1 MNDIELSSA
10 ASAVCDGYN
19 EAYTSDSP
27 VIEQETQKESKARHK
42 LEKKYNEREINL
54 TEEQQEFIDT
64 KLSSKLW
71 RLDNLYTIRDKD
83 AVKQIMRLNPSQRK
97 ILVKFKHNKKIILK
111 SRQQGISTLYLAY
124 YLDSCLFSPGFQAG
138 IQSYGQ
144 DEADKLAK
152 RALLMWDELD
162 SNIKELLDIRLI
174 SNNQKGMSF
183 SNGSILKIGNFR
195 GDTLQ
200 GLHVS
205 ELGKIAKKYPEKAK
219 ELKTGAFQAVGKNS
233 RITIES
239 TAEGKT
245 GLFYEMWQKSKIK
258 EGNGTLGPFDF
269 QPIFLSWLEDPDAQ
283 IDHPYDTQEFEDYF
297 TKLEKQLDIAIT
309 SEQKWWYVSKADEL
323 GEDMKQEYPSYP
335 EEAFE
340 QSVEGTYYKEQ
351 YKRLVEEG
359 RVLPKLYNPSL
370 PVFAIFDL
378 GMNDQMCIN
387 FTQLDKGTPKII
399 REYDNNGEN
408 IEYYVNIMR
417 SMPFKVKRVYLPHD
431 ANVKELGTGR
441 TRLEEFRRLGV
452 TCTLLKRQS
461 IQDGINAARLYI
473 DSMEIDESCEG
484 TIEAIQNYRQKFDK
498 RLGVFMGVP
507 EHDEFSHYADVIR
520 YSALGL
526 TYHKVRRSKPK
537 TMEQKFKDYK
547 TNNSNGFAV

>member
-1 MNDIELSSA
+1 MD
-10 ASAVCDGYN
+10 
-19 EAYTSDSP
+19 T
-27 VIEQETQKESKARHK
+27 T
-42 LEKKYNEREINL
+42 
-54 TEEQQEFIDT
+54 IDT
-64 KLSSKLW
+64 FVKDKLSSKLW
-71 RLDNLYTIRDKD
+71 RLNNLYTIRDKD
-83 AVKQIMRLNPSQRK
+83 AVKQIMRLNPSQEK
-97 ILVKFKHNKKIILK
+97 ILTQFKHNKKIILK

-124 YLDSCLFSPGFQAG
+124 YIDSCLFQSGFQAG

-152 RALLMWDELD
+152 RALLMWDDLD
-162 SNIKELLDIRLI
+162 PGIKQIVNIKLI

-245 GLFYEMWQKSKIK
+245 GLFYEMWQKAIIK
-258 EGNGTLGPFDF
+258 ESNNTLGPFDF

-283 IDHPYDTQEFEDYF
+283 INHPYPTQDHEDYF
-297 TKLEKQLDIAIT
+297 VRLEKLLNISIT
-309 SEQKWWYVSKADEL
+309 QEQKWWYVSKADEL

-351 YKRLVEEG
+351 YKRLVDDG
-359 RVLPKLYNPSL
+359 RILPKLYNPAL
-370 PVFAIFDL
+370 DTFAIFDL

-387 FTQLDKGTPKII
+387 FVQIDKGTPKLI

-408 IEYYVNIMR
+408 IEYYVKIMQ
-417 SMPFKVKRVYLPHD
+417 SMPFKIKRTYLPHD
-431 ANVKELGTGR
+431 AHVKELGTGR

-473 DSMEIDESCEG
+473 DSMEVDESCEG
-484 TIEAIQNYRQKFDK
+484 TLAAIQNYRQKFDK

-507 EHDEFSHYADVIR
+507 EHDDYSHYADVVR

-526 TYHKVRRSKPK
+526 TYHKVKK
-537 TMEQKFKDYK
+537 TRKKTLEQQYNEYK
-547 TNNSNGFAV
+547 SNNSNGFSV